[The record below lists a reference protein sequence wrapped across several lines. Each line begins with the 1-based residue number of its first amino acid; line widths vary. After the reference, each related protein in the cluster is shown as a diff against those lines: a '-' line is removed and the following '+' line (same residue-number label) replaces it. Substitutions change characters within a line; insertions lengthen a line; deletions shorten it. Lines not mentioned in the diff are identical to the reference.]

1 MPSSSRVAIR
11 PVRKGSRALMR
22 DLNTS
27 LVVNFV
33 KTEGPISRADLAR
46 LSHLTPATVSS
57 IVAPLLRQGIL
68 SEVAI
73 GPSNGGRPPVL
84 LHLNPKAGYVIGIKL
99 RENGLT
105 TVLTDLDTE
114 VIYSAESSAP
124 LSGRPEAALQAVEKA
139 VKTAIAESKVQRKK
153 VVGLGI
159 GLAGVIDSEH
169 GTCRYSHLLG
179 WRDVALR
186 DPLRRVLRLPV
197 WIDNDVN
204 TLAVAEKWFGAGQ
217 AHRDFLTV
225 SLGRG
230 VGLGIVVDRKI
241 YRGAQGGAG
250 ELGHVVVDAEGPL
263 CQCGRQGCLE
273 AKVGETALLAR
284 ASSLLRRKVTWSE
297 LVKLAAAGDGA
308 VVQTLNEAGTE
319 LGRALVNLVA
329 LFNPELVI
337 LSGEGVRLGNA
348 LIEPIKQA
356 LRTGTFADLGR
367 DVDVVVQKWGDEA
380 WAIGAATLVLR
391 ELFGIP
397 TEQEEHVSIGR
408 RLSGSAPFA
417 SAASAGG

>member
-1 MPSSSRVAIR
+1 
-11 PVRKGSRALMR
+11 MR

-33 KTEGPISRADLAR
+33 KTEGPISRADVAR

-73 GPSNGGRPPVL
+73 GPSRGGRPPVL

-114 VIYSAESSAP
+114 VIYSAESTAE
-124 LSGRPEAALQAVEKA
+124 LSRRPEVALHAIEEA
-139 VKTAIAESKVQRKK
+139 VKAAIAQSKVQRKQ
-153 VVGLGI
+153 VVGVGI

-179 WRDVALR
+179 WQDVQLR
-186 DPLRRVLRLPV
+186 DPLRRALKLPI

-217 AHRDFLTV
+217 DHQHFLTV

-230 VGLGIVVDRKI
+230 IGLGIVVDRKI

-250 ELGHVVVDAEGPL
+250 ELGHTVIDPKGPL
-263 CQCGRQGCLE
+263 CQCGRRGCLE
-273 AKVGETALLAR
+273 ALVGERALEARATALMGR
-284 ASSLLRRKVTWSE
+284 PVTWRD
-297 LVKLAAAGDGA
+297 LLLLAAEGEPA
-308 VVQTLNEAGTE
+308 VNQTLEEAGRQI
-319 LGRALVNLVA
+319 GRALVNLVA
-329 LFNPELVI
+329 LFSPELVI
-337 LSGEGVRLGNA
+337 LSGEGVQLGA
-348 LIEPIKQA
+348 PLIQPIKEA
-356 LRTGTFADLGR
+356 IRTGTFGDIGR
-367 DVDVVVQKWGDEA
+367 DVEVVVQKWGDEA

-391 ELFGIP
+391 ELFGMP
-397 TEQEEHVSIGR
+397 TEQEDHVSIGR
-408 RLSGSAPFA
+408 RLSASAPI
-417 SAASAGG
+417 STAASGG

>member
-1 MPSSSRVAIR
+1 
-11 PVRKGSRALMR
+11 MR

-33 KTEGPISRADLAR
+33 KSEGPISRADLAR

-73 GPSNGGRPPVL
+73 GPSSGGRPPVL

-114 VIYSAESSAP
+114 VIYSAESNER
-124 LSGRPEAALQAVEKA
+124 LSGRPEATLDAIKNAVSM
-139 VKTAIAESKVQRKK
+139 AIADSKVRRNK
-153 VVGLGI
+153 VVGVGI
-159 GLAGVIDSEH
+159 GLAGVIDSER
-169 GTCRYSHLLG
+169 GVCRYSHLLG
-179 WRDVALR
+179 WRDVPLR
-186 DPLRRVLRLPV
+186 DPLRRALRLPV

-217 AHRDFLTV
+217 HHRHFLTV

-241 YRGAQGGAG
+241 YRGADGGAG
-250 ELGHVVVDAEGPL
+250 EFGHIVVDPKGPL
-263 CQCGRQGCLE
+263 CQCGRRGCLE
-273 AKVGETALLAR
+273 ALVGETALEAR
-284 ASSLLRRKVTWSE
+284 ATALIGRKVAWAE
-297 LVKLAAAGDGA
+297 LVRLAAAGEPA
-308 VVQTLNEAGTE
+308 VVQTLNEAGSQ
-319 LGRALVNLVA
+319 LGRGLVNLVA

-337 LSGEGVRLGNA
+337 LSGEGVQLGA
-348 LIEPIKQA
+348 PLVEPIEQA
-356 LRTGTFADLGR
+356 LRRGTFADLGK
-367 DVDVVVQKWGDEA
+367 DLEVVVQKWGDEA

-391 ELFGIP
+391 ELFGMP

-408 RLSGSAPFA
+408 RLSGSAPLA
-417 SAASAGG
+417 TAASAGG